1 MVKTTVALILQSPV
15 PIVTLWGEDGVMIY
29 NDAYSV
35 FAGGRHPCLLGSKV
49 REGWPEVAEFN
60 DNVMQ
65 AIYGRGETL
74 SYRDQELTL
83 FRHGAAEQVWM
94 NLDYSPVLHDNGTR
108 AGVIAV
114 VVETTGK
121 VRAEQRLSGERERLR
136 QMFDEAPGFTALL
149 EGPEHRFVMANR
161 AYRDL
166 VGREV
171 MGKAVAEALPEVA
184 DQGFVALLD
193 NVAQSGEAY
202 VGHALPI
209 RLLRDGEV
217 VEKFVDFVF
226 QPMSN
231 ADGET
236 TGVFVQGHDV
246 TEHKRSEAL
255 RIAHNDVLQEAL
267 IEQPLEKA
275 LEALIRTVEQHST
288 SGVIGSI
295 LILDESGK
303 HLKHGAA
310 PSLPRPYNEAIDGI
324 EIGPEVGSCG
334 TAAFTGEPVFVSDI
348 AADPLWAK
356 FRKLA
361 LAYDLRACW
370 STPIKS
376 GGGEVLGT
384 FAMYHRQPREPGGDD
399 LEMVEL
405 ITRTAALIIERR
417 RGEAA
422 LRESE
427 ERFRLVAE
435 RAPVMLWMSTPEG
448 KCAYLNKA
456 QRDFWGVAE
465 EEVEAFDWS
474 STIHDDDREA
484 LFGPYAE
491 AMKSHTP
498 FSVEARYRR
507 ADGAWRWFRTDAQ
520 PRLGPSGEFLGMIGV
535 NVDETEIREVQ
546 DRMQQLNESLEARVV
561 EEIGERRAAEVALQ
575 RAQKLESIGKL
586 TGGIAHDFN
595 NLLQI
600 ISGNLQLLAADVPG
614 NERAER
620 RLANA
625 MAGVTRGARLAS
637 QLLAF
642 GRRQPLEPKVVNIG
656 RLVTGMDDLLRR
668 SIGEAVEVETVLS
681 AGLWN
686 AFVDPTQVESALLN
700 LAINA
705 RDAMDG
711 VGKLTIE
718 VANASL
724 DPEYAARNSDVKAG
738 QYVMI
743 AVSDTGSGIPPELV
757 EQVFEPFFTTKPE
770 GKGSGLGLSMVYG
783 FAKQSGGHVKI
794 YSEVGHGTSVKMY
807 LPRVREDEDQRVGPD
822 LVDAGG
828 GSETILVVEDDE
840 EVRTTVAE
848 MLGDLGYTVLT
859 AKDASSALPI
869 LESGVKVDLLFT
881 DVVMPGPLRSP
892 ELARKAK
899 ERMPQLGILFTSGY
913 TENAIVHGG
922 RLDPGVNL
930 LTKPYSRQLLASRIR
945 RALDERETESR

>member
-1 MVKTTVALILQSPV
+1 VIRPAFLSSSGELGGLIAELDWSSTSLGPIESWPQVVKTTVALILQSPV
-15 PIVTLWGEDGVMIY
+15 PIVSLWGDDGVMIY

-49 REGWPEVAEFN
+49 LEGWPEVANFN
-60 DNVMQ
+60 DNVMKTVF
-65 AIYGRGETL
+65 GRGETL

-83 FRHGAAEQVWM
+83 FRHDKAEQVWM
-94 NLDYSPVLHDNGTR
+94 NLDYSPVLNDNGTR
-108 AGVIAV
+108 AGVIAI

-136 QMFDEAPGFTALL
+136 EMFDMAPGFTALL
-149 EGPEHRFVMANR
+149 EGPEHRFVTANR
-161 AYRDL
+161 AYREL

-171 MGKAVAEALPEVA
+171 MGKTVAEALPEIA
-184 DQGFVALLD
+184 EQGFVQLLD
-193 NVAQSGEAY
+193 DVARSDEPYIGRAM
-202 VGHALPI
+202 PI
-209 RLLRDGEV
+209 RLFRDGEV

-226 QPMSN
+226 QPMAN
-231 ADGET
+231 VDGET
-236 TGVFVQGHDV
+236 SGIFVQGHDV

-255 RIAHNDVLQEAL
+255 RIAHNEAL
-267 IEQPLEKA
+267 QQGLLDQPLGAA
-275 LEALIRTVEQHST
+275 LEALIRVVEQHST

-295 LILDESGK
+295 LLLDESGK

-310 PSLPRPYNEAIDGI
+310 PSLPDPYNQAIDGI
-324 EIGPEVGSCG
+324 EIGEGVGSCG

-348 AADPLWAK
+348 ATDPLWAK

-370 STPIKS
+370 STPIRS
-376 GGGEVLGT
+376 GSGEVLGT
-384 FAMYHRQPREPGGDD
+384 FAMYHRRPREPGADD

-405 ITRTAALIIERR
+405 ITRTAALIIERKH
-417 RGEAA
+417 A
-422 LRESE
+422 
-427 ERFRLVAE
+427 
-435 RAPVMLWMSTPEG
+435 
-448 KCAYLNKA
+448 
-456 QRDFWGVAE
+456 
-465 EEVEAFDWS
+465 
-474 STIHDDDREA
+474 
-484 LFGPYAE
+484 
-491 AMKSHTP
+491 
-498 FSVEARYRR
+498 
-507 ADGAWRWFRTDAQ
+507 
-520 PRLGPSGEFLGMIGV
+520 
-535 NVDETEIREVQ
+535 Q
-546 DRMQQLNESLEARVV
+546 DRLKQLNESLEVRVV

-575 RAQKLESIGKL
+575 QAQKLESIGKL

-614 NERAER
+614 NARAEK

-625 MAGVTRGARLAS
+625 MAGVNRGARLAS

-642 GRRQPLEPKVVNIG
+642 GRRQPLEPKVVNIA
-656 RLVTGMDDLLRR
+656 RLVAGMDDLLRR
-668 SIGEAVEVETVLS
+668 SIGEAVETEIVVS

-686 AFVDPTQVESALLN
+686 AFIDATQVESAILN

-718 VANASL
+718 AGNALL
-724 DPEYAARNSDVKAG
+724 DPEYAAENSDVKPG

-743 AVSDTGSGIPPELV
+743 SVSDTGAGIPPELI
-757 EQVFEPFFTTKPE
+757 EKVFEPFFTTKAE
-770 GKGSGLGLSMVYG
+770 GRGSGLGLSMVYG
-783 FAKQSGGHVKI
+783 FVKQSGGHVKI

-807 LPRVREDEDQRVGPD
+807 LPRVLEEED
-822 LVDAGG
+822 LVAGPALVEMGG

-840 EVRTTVAE
+840 EVRATVTE
-848 MLGDLGYTVLT
+848 MLGELGYNVLT
-859 AKDASSALPI
+859 AKDAASALPI
-869 LESGVKVDLLFT
+869 LESGARIDLLFT

-899 ERMPQLGILFTSGY
+899 DRMPSLAILFTSGY

-922 RLDPGVNL
+922 RLDAGVNL
-930 LTKPYSRQLLASRIR
+930 LTKPYSRQLLANRVR
-945 RALDERETESR
+945 RALDERLAPVD